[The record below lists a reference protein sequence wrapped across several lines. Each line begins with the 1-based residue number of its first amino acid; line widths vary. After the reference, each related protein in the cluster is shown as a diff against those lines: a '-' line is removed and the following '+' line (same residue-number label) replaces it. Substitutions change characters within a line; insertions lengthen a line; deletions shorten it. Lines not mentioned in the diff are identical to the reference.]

1 MENRRRHFV
10 AAVGFVALFS
20 PAACSNST
28 SASGG
33 HAFGPGS
40 LRFIN
45 ASPYLGNVDVA
56 VGTAGKP
63 FWTNVPYASR
73 YVGGHNIGI
82 TAWAQFSTPAPSIF
96 IYRAGHDGTPIPL
109 NLTSVTLLPNS
120 RVTLVFYGDKG
131 LHRLVSFSEHIF
143 SSGPGMASVSF
154 HHASLTVDGS
164 PFLVGYAPL
173 GSPSQQHQIGTVFSP
188 RQNCCAF
195 ADNLP
200 QGIASTGI
208 MFYAQDVQPGIPTFT
223 LLPSQVDPSDSLSV
237 MPNPANGNSNA
248 DQNLSLYLVDGLGP
262 PLGFPTLIGV
272 FDPNN

>member
-1 MENRRRHFV
+1 MENRLRQVVAATLFV
-10 AAVGFVALFS
+10 AVFS
-20 PAACSNST
+20 SAACSNST
-28 SASGG
+28 SGSG

-56 VGTAGKP
+56 IGTAGKP
-63 FWTNVPYASR
+63 FWTHVPYASMV
-73 YVGGHNIGI
+73 VGGHNIGI
-82 TAWAQFSTPAPSIF
+82 TAWAQFSAMAPSVF
-96 IYRAGHDGTPIPL
+96 IYPAGHDGTPIPL
-109 NLTSVTLLPNS
+109 NLTSVTLPPNS

-131 LHRLVSFSEHIF
+131 HLRLVSFSEHLF

-173 GSPSQQHQIGTVFSP
+173 GSPSQQHQIGSVFSP
-188 RQNCCAF
+188 RQSCCVF

-208 MFYAQDVQPGIPTFT
+208 MFYAQDVAPGIPTFT
-223 LLPSQVDPSDSLSV
+223 LLPSQVDPNDPQSV

-248 DQNLSLYLVDGLGP
+248 DQNLAIYLIDGLGP